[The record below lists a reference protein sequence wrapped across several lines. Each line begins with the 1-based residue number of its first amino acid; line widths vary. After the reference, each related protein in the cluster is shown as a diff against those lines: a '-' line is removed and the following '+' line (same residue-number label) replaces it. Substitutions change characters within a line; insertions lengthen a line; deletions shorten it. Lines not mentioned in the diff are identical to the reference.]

1 MHPPHL
7 KLGSRLALSYGVV
20 IALLVGV
27 ALAGLVALA
36 ELSHTTDDAF
46 KDKYPKTI
54 LVNKLIN
61 NLETIA
67 RAMRNTLF
75 LNDEQQVQEQLQ
87 EINATNIQMASAL
100 ATLKKNVTDVQ
111 SVEIIRDI
119 EIVHS
124 AYIVNQEDFIKLVT
138 NNRMGEAKNLLL
150 VDLHPY
156 QIQYFHFL
164 NMLNRHQSELMD
176 KASSDT
182 SKTFLVAKRLML
194 ILTVLTVVLSI
205 FVTIYI
211 SRSLLKQL
219 GGEPSYAAAV
229 ANKIALGDL
238 SSKIQIKVEDHSS
251 LLYVMER
258 MRESLLERS
267 EALES
272 SNMEL
277 EAMVDTLKQTQEDLV
292 LSQKM
297 AALGSLVAGIAH
309 ELNTPLG
316 NGLMAASTLADMT
329 QSMCDDVKSGIVKRS
344 TLEIYF
350 ARALEGQEMLIRNL
364 NRASELVRSF
374 KQVAA
379 DPETSQLTSFIL
391 GDVVQEAML
400 NLQPLLNN
408 TDFAVVI
415 DVSPDIVLESYP
427 GPLAQVLTN
436 LLSNALIHGL
446 ENRLK
451 GKLLVSA
458 GRISGQLIELVIADD
473 GVGIEPKN
481 LTRIFDPFF
490 TTKLGHGASGL
501 GLHIVHNIVHTVLQ
515 GKIKV
520 SSELGVGTKF
530 VLTLPERVFV
540 S

>member
-20 IALLVGV
+20 IALLVGI

-36 ELSHTTDDAF
+36 ELSHTADDAF

-87 EINATNIQMASAL
+87 EISATNIQMASAL

-138 NNRMGEAKNLLL
+138 NKRMGEAKNLLL

-164 NMLNRHQSELMD
+164 NMLNRHQSKLMD
-176 KASSDT
+176 KASFDT

-194 ILTVLTVVLSI
+194 ILTVLAVVLSI

-229 ANKIALGDL
+229 ANKIAMGDL

-258 MRESLLERS
+258 MRESLLEHS
-267 EALES
+267 EALET

-316 NGLMAASTLADMT
+316 NGVMAASTLADMT
-329 QSMCDDVKSGIVKRS
+329 QSMCDDVKNGIVKRS
-344 TLEIYF
+344 TLENYF
-350 ARALEGQEMLIRNL
+350 SRALEGQEMLMRNL
-364 NRASELVRSF
+364 DRASELVRSF

-391 GDVVQEAML
+391 GDVVKEAML
-400 NLQPLLNN
+400 NLQSLLNN
-408 TDFAVVI
+408 IDFAIVI

-458 GRISGQLIELVIADD
+458 IRISGQLIELVIADD

-501 GLHIVHNIVHTVLQ
+501 GLHIVHNIVYTVLQ

>member
-1 MHPPHL
+1 MRPPHL

-194 ILTVLTVVLSI
+194 ILTVLTVILSI

-238 SSKIQIKVEDHSS
+238 SSKIQIKAEDHSS

-258 MRESLLERS
+258 MRDSLLERS

-329 QSMCDDVKSGIVKRS
+329 QSMCDDVKNGIVKRS
-344 TLEIYF
+344 ALENYF
-350 ARALEGQEMLIRNL
+350 ARALEGQEMLVRNL

-379 DPETSQLTSFIL
+379 DPEASQLTSFIL

-400 NLQPLLNN
+400 NLQPLLTN

-436 LLSNALIHGL
+436 LLSNALIHGM

-530 VLTLPERVFV
+530 VLTLPERIFV